1 MHMKIY
7 TNGVMS
13 VMVTW
18 QKPTKKRESASKKK
32 LEVTVNSRRARPF
45 RVKELA
51 KM

>member
-1 MHMKIY
+1 MKIY
-7 TNGVMS
+7 NKGVMS

-18 QKPTKKRESASKKK
+18 QKPTKKRESARRKK
-32 LEVTVNSRRARPF
+32 LEVTVKSKSARPF